1 MACWER
7 DDAVGVCHVFLRD
20 PLRPAKKLLLSR
32 GAHSRYSELKNPPH
46 MFLELVKK
54 KLSRGEWGLF
64 LDYGPW
70 GSNANYK
77 KNTSTLKCLDITTL
91 FLATEEPNDKLPMVA
106 ILRSWK
112 TAGFNSWLHDFH
124 QGGSWGRLCQLA
136 FRRPNTNNIM
146 NSDLC
151 YTSSNWF
158 INETFQDY
166 FAFPMRINIHLSKW
180 KNLKQTI
187 LMNNN
192 MATTVQ

>member
-1 MACWER
+1 ML
-7 DDAVGVCHVFLRD
+7 GVCHVFWRG
-20 PLRPAKKLLLSR
+20 PLRLTTKPLLLSR
-32 GAHSRYSELKNPPH
+32 EAHSSYSELKYPPQTSWNW
-46 MFLELVKK
+46 LRRKK
-54 KLSRGEWGLF
+54 IKRRKGALSR
-64 LDYGPW
+64 PW
-70 GSNANYK
+70 SLRRNGK
-77 KNTSTLKCLDITTL
+77 LEKNTLTLKCLGITTF
-91 FLATEEPNDKLPMVA
+91 FLVTLEPNDKLPMVA